1 VVRHHQDLTLDSYVD
16 YRDEPAHMAAWR
28 ASVQSALC
36 IEAGWRESMTD
47 TNPQNMNVPDRP
59 TSTPLDKRINP
70 APTDRERADREADKL
85 AHKGA
90 EREHEFDNLQ
100 KPFTK

>member
-1 VVRHHQDLTLDSYVD
+1 LSEFARRHF
-16 YRDEPAHMAAWR
+16 PARIRVTRAAHRSCLERETMAN
-28 ASVQSALC
+28 
-36 IEAGWRESMTD
+36 ET
-47 TNPQNMNVPDRP
+47 NMNIPDRP
-59 TSTPLDKRINP
+59 ETTPADERIHRVPNEK
-70 APTDRERADREADKL
+70 ERAEREANKL

>member
-1 VVRHHQDLTLDSYVD
+1 
-16 YRDEPAHMAAWR
+16 MAN
-28 ASVQSALC
+28 
-36 IEAGWRESMTD
+36 ET
-47 TNPQNMNVPDRP
+47 NMNIPDRP
-59 TSTPLDKRINP
+59 ESTPVDKRINP
-70 APTDRERADREADKL
+70 VPSGEERVEREADKL